1 MHIIIV
7 INHFDD
13 VWIMYYFCAECH
25 VIVSDNLKKV
35 IILAEGNP
43 MKVKQLAA
51 YFVELYS

>member
-1 MHIIIV
+1 MHIITV